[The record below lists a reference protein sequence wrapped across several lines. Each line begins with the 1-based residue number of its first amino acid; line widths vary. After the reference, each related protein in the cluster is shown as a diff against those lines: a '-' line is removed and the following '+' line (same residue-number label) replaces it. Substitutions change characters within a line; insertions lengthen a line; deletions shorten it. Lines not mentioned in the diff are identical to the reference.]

1 MKLEAGQRLRVKE
14 TFYASGVPVMAGWVV
29 NVDWVK
35 ADADPENRRFELTV
49 SLTPVEPAGKTILW
63 GRSSPLDEDYLD
75 RLFETS

>member
-29 NVDWVK
+29 KIDWVK

-49 SLTPVEPAGKTILW
+49 SLTPVEPAGRTILW
-63 GRSSPLDEDYLD
+63 SRSHPLDAEYVT
-75 RLFETS
+75 RLFESA